1 MNVPISPCWYAG
13 KYYQPWKMLLTCLL
27 VLVLAFFFL
36 KVFWFCGPA
45 RYSNSNVIQIS
56 HPTHGFSFP
65 FFFSHSFFLTPI
77 FRCTGGGIAK
87 GTRGHNTKR
96 AKADAAAS
104 GGIFLIFIFY
114 FIFFRLHAY
123 PACQPRCKEGSM
135 GYFWSLG
142 FGFLCCP

>member
-1 MNVPISPCWYAG
+1 MA
-13 KYYQPWKMLLTCLL
+13 L
-27 VLVLAFFFL
+27 VFL
-36 KVFWFCGPA
+36 
-45 RYSNSNVIQIS
+45 
-56 HPTHGFSFP
+56 

-114 FIFFRLHAY
+114 FIFFWLHIQRAN
-123 PACQPRCKEGSM
+123 PDARKGQ
-135 GYFWSLG
+135 WAI
-142 FGFLCCP
+142 FGL